1 MRIHKPWSIT
11 SLIKHPFTIP
21 KQATKLKL
29 YFFRFRLRGIFR
41 IFVNWPFKSMI
52 AASKIQL
59 SILYIIIGFDNCVGI
74 CNIAPSHFFSLA
86 QTIY

>member
-1 MRIHKPWSIT
+1 
-11 SLIKHPFTIP
+11 
-21 KQATKLKL
+21 
-29 YFFRFRLRGIFR
+29 
-41 IFVNWPFKSMI
+41 MI

-59 SILYIIIGFDNCVGI
+59 SILYIIIGFDNCVAI